1 MREHARC
8 HSPCGRASIARKPPL
23 IGGRDERFS
32 APTRVRG
39 TIPGRIRAKMPPRG
53 RMSVTTSG
61 KGPEPGHPRQS
72 LAGIAVVA
80 HTTED
85 DQHPEVRHAAEVHA
99 QAHGCMLILFAAD
112 VASWWSEPMPNQWAS
127 EGEGDRFGD
136 RLNPEDL
143 EFLGRSAI
151 AGQVRESRRA
161 GVRASAWLPK
171 DKGIEALA
179 EYASVQGAHIVFV
192 PESLDSIDELRPL
205 LASAG
210 SAGDTARPA
219 IEIHVV
225 GPPDS
230 AMPPPATG
238 EPGSEPS

>member
-1 MREHARC
+1 MLDVTLHADE
-8 HSPCGRASIARKPPL
+8 RAGEADTPD
-23 IGGRDERFS
+23 GGRDERFS

-39 TIPGRIRAKMPPRG
+39 TIPEPIRTHVAPGGRI
-53 RMSVTTSG
+53 SVTTTG
-61 KGPEPGHPRQS
+61 KEPERGHARQS
-72 LAGIAVVA
+72 LAGPAVVA
-80 HTTED
+80 HITED
-85 DQHPEVRHAAEVHA
+85 DQHAEVRHAAEVHA

-112 VASWWSEPMPNQWAS
+112 VASAWSEPMPNQWAS

-136 RLNPEDL
+136 RLSPEDL

>member
-1 MREHARC
+1 
-8 HSPCGRASIARKPPL
+8 
-23 IGGRDERFS
+23 
-32 APTRVRG
+32 
-39 TIPGRIRAKMPPRG
+39 MPPRD
-53 RMSVTTSG
+53 RISVTTSG
-61 KGPEPGHPRQS
+61 KGPERGHPRQS

-99 QAHGCMLILFAAD
+99 RKHGCMLILFAAD
-112 VASWWSEPMPNQWAS
+112 VASSWSEPMPNQWAS

-136 RLNPEDL
+136 RLSPEDL

-151 AGQVRESRRA
+151 ARQVRESRRA

-179 EYASVQGAHIVFV
+179 EYATVQRAHIVFV

-210 SAGDTARPA
+210 SAADTTRPA
-219 IEIHVV
+219 IETHAV

-238 EPGSEPS
+238 DPGSGPP

>member
-1 MREHARC
+1 
-8 HSPCGRASIARKPPL
+8 
-23 IGGRDERFS
+23 
-32 APTRVRG
+32 
-39 TIPGRIRAKMPPRG
+39 
-53 RMSVTTSG
+53 
-61 KGPEPGHPRQS
+61 
-72 LAGIAVVA
+72 
-80 HTTED
+80 
-85 DQHPEVRHAAEVHA
+85 
-99 QAHGCMLILFAAD
+99 MLILFAAD
-112 VASWWSEPMPNQWAS
+112 VASSWSEPMPNQWAS

-151 AGQVRESRRA
+151 AAQVRESRRA

-179 EYASVQGAHIVFV
+179 EYATVQRAHIVFV

-210 SAGDTARPA
+210 SGGDTTRPA
-219 IEIHVV
+219 IETHAV

-238 EPGSEPS
+238 DPGSGPP

>member
-39 TIPGRIRAKMPPRG
+39 TSSEPICTHGAPGGRI
-53 RMSVTTSG
+53 SVATPG

-99 QAHGCMLILFAAD
+99 REHGCMLILFAAD
-112 VASWWSEPMPNQWAS
+112 VASSWSEPMPNQWAS

-136 RLNPEDL
+136 RLSPEDL
-143 EFLGRSAI
+143 ELLGRSAI
-151 AGQVRESRRA
+151 AGQVREVVAR
-161 GVRASAWLPK
+161 GGRASAWLPK

-179 EYASVQGAHIVFV
+179 EYASAQRAHIVFV
-192 PESLDSIDELRPL
+192 PESLDSMDQLRPL

-238 EPGSEPS
+238 DPGSGPP

>member
-1 MREHARC
+1 VA
-8 HSPCGRASIARKPPL
+8 P
-23 IGGRDERFS
+23 GGR
-32 APTRVRG
+32 
-39 TIPGRIRAKMPPRG
+39 I
-53 RMSVTTSG
+53 SVTTTG
-61 KGPEPGHPRQS
+61 KGPQRGRPRRS
-72 LAGIAVVA
+72 LAGPAVVA

-85 DQHPEVRHAAEVHA
+85 DQHAEVRHAAEVHA

-136 RLNPEDL
+136 RLSPEDL

-151 AGQVRESRRA
+151 AGQVREGRRA

-179 EYASVQGAHIVFV
+179 EYAFAQTAHVVFV
-192 PESLDSIDELRPL
+192 PESLDSIDELRRR
-205 LASAG
+205 LASAEG
-210 SAGDTARPA
+210 ASETARPA
-219 IEIHVV
+219 IELHVV
-225 GPPDS
+225 RVPESATPPS
-230 AMPPPATG
+230 ASG